1 MATVNG
7 GKVAW
12 ITGGGTGIGLGAALE
27 LARAGWRV
35 AISGRRLD
43 VLEAAARQLGQVG
56 ATPLLLPLDVANA
69 AAVSEAGRELL
80 EREGGINL
88 LVNNA
93 GWNVPKRF
101 LDQLDIADWQR
112 MIDVNLSGALYCAK
126 AVLPSMRD
134 GGGGVI
140 VNVASWGGKYVVRA
154 AGAAYTAAKHAI
166 VALSESMNIEECVHG
181 IRVCALC
188 PAEVSTPFL
197 DQRPVRPTEAERRG
211 FLQPEDMGRVVR
223 FLAEL
228 PPHVCV
234 NEMVISPVRNPLY
247 VAQHPSTAKKND

>member
-1 MATVNG
+1 MATG
-7 GKVAW
+7 DQGQVAW

-27 LARAGWRV
+27 LARAGWRI
-35 AISGRRLD
+35 AISGRRAD
-43 VLEAAARQLGQVG
+43 VLESAGRELGRVG
-56 ATPLLLPLDVANA
+56 ATPLLLPLDVADASAVSA
-69 AAVSEAGRELL
+69 AARTLL
-80 EREGGINL
+80 EREGRIDL

-126 AVLPSMRD
+126 AVLPAMRARR
-134 GGGGVI
+134 GGLI

-197 DQRPVRPTEAERRG
+197 DQRPVPPTDAERRG
-211 FLQPEDMGRVVR
+211 FLQPDDMGRVVR

-228 PPHVCV
+228 PPHVCI

-247 VAQHPSTAKKND
+247 LAQHPPSAKKG